1 MLFEDSQS
9 TFESLS
15 LKRKQSDANSYGI
28 WLVAGMSSYL
38 INLPEIS
45 DRHNTFDVAY
55 NLLER
60 NPIIKK
66 LKACPHSFL
75 IKIRRKKLPSDFLIH
90 VLKNNLKMSD

>member
-1 MLFEDSQS
+1 
-9 TFESLS
+9 
-15 LKRKQSDANSYGI
+15 
-28 WLVAGMSSYL
+28 MSSYL

-45 DRHNTFDVAY
+45 DRHNAFDIVY

-75 IKIRRKKLPSDFLIH
+75 MKIRRKKLPSDLLIH
-90 VLKNNLKMSD
+90 VLKNNLKRSDWFRQSHLKEFEQPSSLSQIFPKHQFLI